1 MSENSKSDQKNQ
13 REKIAGWQG
22 NYMERLIKEYISFL
36 SSVEPATPKFWEMEK
51 RIKQDKKRLEV
62 LIGMENHQLFMIL

>member
-1 MSENSKSDQKNQ
+1 
-13 REKIAGWQG
+13 
-22 NYMERLIKEYISFL
+22 MERLIKEYISFL